1 MVPKFSVERLSD
13 DNYYTWAP
21 RFEGMLIMYGLE
33 TTITNARAVAADS
46 AKAKALMAI
55 YVEDQFVGVVKN
67 SETAKE
73 AWDTLAG
80 MFATRSNA
88 RRLQLKTEISTL
100 RMEGNETVS
109 AYATRA
115 SKLRDQL
122 LAAGQPLNEDELVL
136 CMLNGLPAEYDMVKT
151 VLTTG
156 KRSYRVAD
164 VLPDL
169 LMTESRLGKNK
180 PAMVEGANAFRAK
193 AKKTV
198 CWTCGKEGHIQRH
211 CPKKKQKSGDD
222 SESSSS
228 SSDSDSDT
236 ESRKKKD
243 KKKIK
248 KKGKTYA
255 MAAKNEPEYS
265 I

>member
-1 MVPKFSVERLSD
+1 MVPKLTVERLSD

-21 RFEGMLIMYGLE
+21 RFEGLLIMYSLE
-33 TTITNARAVAADS
+33 TTITDANAAATLT

-55 YVEDQFVGVVKN
+55 YVEDQFVGIVKN
-67 SETAKE
+67 CDTAKA

-100 RMEGNETVS
+100 RMQTSETVS

-136 CMLNGLPAEYDMVKT
+136 CMLNGLPTEYEMVKT

-156 KRSYRVAD
+156 KRAYRMAD

-169 LMTESRLGKNK
+169 LMTESRMGKTTSHDV
-180 PAMVEGANAFRAK
+180 AAFTAK
-193 AKKTV
+193 VKKGKV
-198 CWTCGKEGHIQRH
+198 KCWECGKTGHIQRN
-211 CPKKKQKSGDD
+211 CPKNKDGDGTK
-222 SESSSS
+222 SS
-228 SSDSDSDT
+228 SSDADSDT
-236 ESRKKKD
+236 EDHKKPLRKD
-243 KKKIK
+243 KKKPA
-248 KKGKTYA
+248 KGYA
-255 MAAKNEPEYS
+255 GIAYS
-265 I
+265 V

>member
-1 MVPKFSVERLSD
+1 MVPKLTVERLSD

-21 RFEGMLIMYGLE
+21 RFEGLLIMYGLE
-33 TTITNARAVAADS
+33 ATITDVNAAAALM

-67 SETAKE
+67 CETAKE

-80 MFATRSNA
+80 IFATRSNA

-109 AYATRA
+109 AYSTRA

-136 CMLNGLPAEYDMVKT
+136 CMLNGLPTEYDMVKT
-151 VLTTG
+151 VLTSG
-156 KRSYRVAD
+156 KRSYRMAD

-169 LMTESRLGKNK
+169 LMTESRMSKGKVK
-180 PAMVEGANAFRAK
+180 STEAQAFYASM
-193 AKKTV
+193 KKLK

-211 CPKKKQKSGDD
+211 CPKKEQKADDNSENSSG
-222 SESSSS
+222 SS
-228 SSDSDSDT
+228 SDSDT
-236 ESRKKKD
+236 ESRKKKLD
-243 KKKIK
+243 KKIK
-248 KKGKTYA
+248 KKKGKAYTMTA
-255 MAAKNEPEYS
+255 IANPAYS
-265 I
+265 M